1 LPSFRFGTIRV
12 QVVHKNL
19 NRLEVKRLMKCPNS
33 NCNSEIDKTKQRKA
47 ESNFYACK
55 NCGTILYR
63 QGKD

>member
-1 LPSFRFGTIRV
+1 M
-12 QVVHKNL
+12 
-19 NRLEVKRLMKCPNS
+19 EVKRLMKCPNS
-33 NCNSEIDKTKQRKA
+33 NCSSEIDKTKQRKA